1 MLPQKIDDN
10 RTMICD
16 KCRKIVPINEVK
28 YVLKE
33 NDLSKEESLRWA
45 LCAACRET
53 KSSNQVIIKTKL
65 VKPSEIKEQTT
76 QEKKAF
82 VQLEEPAK
90 KVFLCA
96 RCNYKF
102 KFNPIG
108 ISSLRCPFCGKNDR
122 VTEYKSLSTEE
133 LIRTSDNDF

>member
-1 MLPQKIDDN
+1 MLPQIIDDN

-16 KCRKIVPINEVK
+16 KCRKIVPISEIK

-33 NDLSKEESLRWA
+33 NDLAKEESLRWA

-65 VKPSEIKEQTT
+65 VKPGEIKEPT
-76 QEKKAF
+76 QEKKTFA
-82 VQLEEPAK
+82 QLEEPVK
-90 KVFLCA
+90 RVFLCA

-102 KFNPIG
+102 KFNPTGIG
-108 ISSLRCPFCGKNDR
+108 NLRCPFCGKNDR